1 MAENRADLAPI
12 GELRGGMWTPLPG
25 WARFLIEIGRS
36 AVRAASRDRLLTV
49 ALALPTRRFA
59 ACLVASGGVVSA
71 YEGADAVSLRAHF
84 TRVAAAPINT
94 PLRLTSRSRVFRG
107 RLKGVRSGPTEPLI
121 GVQVE
126 DARSGGLIRW
136 IPQSRCR
143 DVELAGEEAE
153 FELPQHAKGQ
163 ALPQMSGFLR
173 TVLAPLDARDYFLS
187 GEIDCAITGSVR
199 TLMAEAQ
206 ENMLAARHEGATS
219 VAGGNLND
227 ILQVRQLST
236 APHTALVPATARRS
250 PRPQRI
256 EPILLVHDGAT
267 GYLRSGRQTSTP
279 VMVVVLDRTE
289 PRFDEAVAQLDQ
301 DYVRRTEDQA
311 LNLDLGVPPGV
322 EVLSFRM
329 SR

>member
-1 MAENRADLAPI
+1 
-12 GELRGGMWTPLPG
+12 MWTPLPR

-36 AVRAASRDRLLTV
+36 AVRAASDDGLLTV

-59 ACLVASGGVVSA
+59 ACLVASGGVISA
-71 YEGADAVSLRAHF
+71 YEGADAFSLRAHF
-84 TRVAAAPINT
+84 ARVAAAPIDT

-107 RLKGVRSGPTEPLI
+107 RLRGVRSGPTEPLI

-136 IPQSRCR
+136 IPLSLCR
-143 DVELAGEEAE
+143 DVELADEDAE

-163 ALPQMSGFLR
+163 ALPHMSGFLR
-173 TVLAPLDARDYFLS
+173 TVLAPLDTRGYLLS
-187 GEIDCAITGSVR
+187 GEIECAITGSVR

-206 ENMLAARHEGATS
+206 EDVLAARREGTAP
-219 VAGGNLND
+219 VAVGNLND
-227 ILQVRQLST
+227 ILQIRRLST

-250 PRPQRI
+250 PRQQRV

-267 GYLRSGRQTSTP
+267 GYLRSGRPSSTP

-301 DYVRRTEDQA
+301 DFVRRTDDQA
-311 LNLDLGVPPGV
+311 LNLDGGVPPGV

-329 SR
+329 SK